1 MRCSPLNAAL
11 YERGS
16 MKKIYKYMPFRE
28 EFFSNYCLRASQ
40 RGVLNDPFELS
51 PAQDLVD
58 KVLREG
64 LGEDFFEQ
72 AEQFATDG
80 NFNEVGV
87 ISFTENYNNLLMWS
101 HYAHEHK
108 GIVVEFDYEKLDYFF
123 NYKLSMRDTIERVL
137 YNRERFSPLQTEV
150 CVKDLLLTKSDDWI
164 YEKEHRILPKLRLAD
179 YVRVERELFEQLHE
193 FYDNLYVDLF
203 NIVAE
208 DELSVTFEVD
218 LVEYEQFNN
227 QDWDGNSTDDREEM
241 KYSHSDVILNEIYG
255 SLAVLPTSVF
265 LFKLPPDCISAVFL
279 GCRASDEDARLI
291 QTLIGSKNIPIF
303 KAQLSKT
310 HFTLGFEEMFV

>member
-1 MRCSPLNAAL
+1 
-11 YERGS
+11 
-16 MKKIYKYMPFRE
+16 MKKIYKYMPFRK
-28 EFFSNYCLRASQ
+28 EFFNNYCLRASQ

-64 LGEDFFEQ
+64 LDEDFFEQ

-101 HYAHEHK
+101 HYADEHK

-123 NYKLSMRDTIERVL
+123 NHKLSMRNTIERVL

-164 YEKEHRILPKLRLAD
+164 YEKEHRVLPKLRLAD
-179 YVRVERELFEQLHE
+179 YIRVDRALFEQLHE
-193 FYDNLYVDLF
+193 FYDNLYVNML
-203 NIVAE
+203 NLVAE
-208 DELSVTFEVD
+208 DKYSVTFEVNF
-218 LVEYEQFNN
+218 VEYEQFNN

-241 KYSHSDVILNEIYG
+241 KYSHSDVILNEICG
-255 SLAVLPTSVF
+255 SLAVLPSSVF
-265 LFKLPPDCISAVFL
+265 LFKLPQDCISAVFV
-279 GCRASDEDARLI
+279 GCRASDEDANLI
-291 QTLIGSKNIPIF
+291 HNLIGSKNIPIF

-310 HFTLGFEEMFV
+310 HFTLGFEKMFV

>member
-1 MRCSPLNAAL
+1 
-11 YERGS
+11 

-28 EFFSNYCLRASQ
+28 EFFTNYSLRASQ

-51 PAQDLVD
+51 PAQDFVD

-123 NYKLSMRDTIERVL
+123 NYRLSTRDTIERVL

-179 YVRVERELFEQLHE
+179 YVRVDRELFEQLHE
-193 FYDNLYVDLF
+193 FYDNLYVNLF

-208 DELSVTFEVD
+208 DEYSVTFEVD

-265 LFKLPPDCISAVFL
+265 LFQLPSDCITAVFI
-279 GCRASDEDARLI
+279 GCRASNEDAKRI
-291 QTLIGSKNIPIF
+291 YNLIGSKNISIF

-310 HFTLGFEEMFV
+310 HFTLSFEEMFV

>member
-1 MRCSPLNAAL
+1 MPL
-11 YERGS
+11 
-16 MKKIYKYMPFRE
+16 RE
-28 EFFSNYCLRASQ
+28 EFFVNYCLRASQ

-58 KVLREG
+58 KVLLEG

-101 HYAHEHK
+101 HYAQEHK
-108 GIVVEFDYEKLDYFF
+108 GIVVEFDFDKLDYFF
-123 NYKLSMRDTIERVL
+123 SHKLSMKGSVERVL

-164 YEKEHRILPKLRLAD
+164 YEKEHRVLPKLRLAD
-179 YVRVERELFEQLHE
+179 YVRVERQLFDQLHE
-193 FYDNLYVDLF
+193 FYDNLYIDLF
-203 NIVAE
+203 NIVEE
-208 DELSVTFEVD
+208 DEQSVTFQVD
-218 LVEYEQFNN
+218 LDEYEQFNN
-227 QDWDGNSTDDREEM
+227 PDWDGNSTDDREEM
-241 KYSHSDVILNEIYG
+241 KYSHSDIILNEIYG
-255 SLAVLPTSVF
+255 SLAVLPSSVF
-265 LFKLPPDCISAVFL
+265 LFQLPSDCISAVFV
-279 GCRASDEDARLI
+279 GCRCSDEDAKSICKLLSNRV
-291 QTLIGSKNIPIF
+291 PVF

-310 HFTLGFEEMFV
+310 HFTLGFDEMLCDIHDSVYSE

>member
-1 MRCSPLNAAL
+1 
-11 YERGS
+11 
-16 MKKIYKYMPFRE
+16 MKKIYKYMPFRKD
-28 EFFSNYCLRASQ
+28 FFVDYCLRASQ

-64 LGEDFFEQ
+64 LGEDFFSQ
-72 AEQFATDG
+72 AEQFAADG

-108 GIVVEFDYEKLDYFF
+108 GIVVEFDYEKLVYFF
-123 NYKLSMRDTIERVL
+123 NYKLSMRNTIERVL

-179 YVRVERELFEQLHE
+179 FVRVDRQLFEQLHE
-193 FYDNLYVDLF
+193 FYDNLYINFF
-203 NIVAE
+203 NIVSE
-208 DELSVTFEVD
+208 DQLSITFEVD
-218 LVEYEQFNN
+218 RKAYEQFNN
-227 QDWDGNSTDDREEM
+227 QDLDGNSTDDREEM
-241 KYSHSDVILNEIYG
+241 KYSPSDIILNEIYG
-255 SLAVLPTSVF
+255 SLALLHSSVF
-265 LFKLPPDCISAVFL
+265 LFQLPADCVSAIFV
-279 GCRASDEDARLI
+279 GCRASDNDVKSLQKLTGNKR
-291 QTLIGSKNIPIF
+291 IPIF

-310 HFTLGFEEMFV
+310 HFTFGFEEMFS

>member
-1 MRCSPLNAAL
+1 
-11 YERGS
+11 
-16 MKKIYKYMPFRE
+16 MKKIYKYMPFRKD
-28 EFFSNYCLRASQ
+28 FFVDYCLRASQ

-64 LGEDFFEQ
+64 LGEDFFSQ
-72 AEQFATDG
+72 AEQFAADG

-108 GIVVEFDYEKLDYFF
+108 GIVVEFDYEKLVYFF
-123 NYKLSMRDTIERVL
+123 NYKLSMRNTIERVL

-179 YVRVERELFEQLHE
+179 FVRVDRQLFEQLHE
-193 FYDNLYVDLF
+193 FYDNLYINFF
-203 NIVAE
+203 NIVSE
-208 DELSVTFEVD
+208 DQISITFEVD
-218 LVEYEQFNN
+218 LKAYEQFNN
-227 QDWDGNSTDDREEM
+227 QDLDGNSTDDQEEM
-241 KYSHSDVILNEIYG
+241 KYSPSDIILNEIYG
-255 SLAVLPTSVF
+255 SLALLHSSVF
-265 LFKLPPDCISAVFL
+265 FCFNCLRIVYQPFL
-279 GCRASDEDARLI
+279 LDVELLI
-291 QTLIGSKNIPIF
+291 MTSN
-303 KAQLSKT
+303 LSKSSQVIKEYP
-310 HFTLGFEEMFV
+310 FSRLN

>member
-1 MRCSPLNAAL
+1 
-11 YERGS
+11 

-28 EFFSNYCLRASQ
+28 EFFNNYCLRASQ

-108 GIVVEFDYEKLDYFF
+108 GIVVEFDYKKLDYFF
-123 NYKLSMRDTIERVL
+123 NYRLSMRDTIERVL

-179 YVRVERELFEQLHE
+179 YVRVDRELFEQLHE
-193 FYDNLYVDLF
+193 FYDNLYVNLF

-208 DELSVTFEVD
+208 DKHSVTFEVD
-218 LVEYEQFNN
+218 LVEYEHFNN

-255 SLAVLPTSVF
+255 SLALLPTSVF
-265 LFKLPPDCISAVFL
+265 LFQLPSDCITAVFV
-279 GCRASDEDARLI
+279 GCRTPNEDVKQI
-291 QTLIGSKNIPIF
+291 QALIGSKNIPIF